1 MKLLSTFIKDL
12 TLSFRS
18 FYIYIEIIMAV
29 IFVAV
34 LLFAVPEE
42 FKSEN
47 KVYLSID
54 LPDAAKANLL
64 DELAGDGAVSLV
76 ADEAAVRS
84 ALETDRAAAGLVIS
98 MKEGKIDYH
107 FILQGYESEKVINI
121 LRQSFLGEIAREVP
135 GYQDNTTLTI
145 LDPDAQKLSDRINML
160 PLFLVLNSAF
170 VGLFIIASY
179 VFMDKEEGTIKAF
192 AVTPCKVWQYLLSKV
207 GVMIVAGLT
216 TGLIMAA
223 AVSGLHM
230 KVLPFCLLLIVTNAF
245 GSVLGL
251 FIASFF
257 DSITKAMGWLYSVII
272 VLSFTSVSY
281 YMPSFSPIYIRILPS
296 YPMLYAFRQVFLD
309 RPDPTILYGTILLFA
324 GLSVIIFLLANWR
337 YKKTITI

>member
-1 MKLLSTFIKDL
+1 
-12 TLSFRS
+12 
-18 FYIYIEIIMAV
+18 
-29 IFVAV
+29 
-34 LLFAVPEE
+34 
-42 FKSEN
+42 
-47 KVYLSID
+47 
-54 LPDAAKANLL
+54 
-64 DELAGDGAVSLV
+64 
-76 ADEAAVRS
+76 
-84 ALETDRAAAGLVIS
+84 
-98 MKEGKIDYH
+98 
-107 FILQGYESEKVINI
+107 
-121 LRQSFLGEIAREVP
+121 
-135 GYQDNTTLTI
+135 
-145 LDPDAQKLSDRINML
+145 
-160 PLFLVLNSAF
+160 
-170 VGLFIIASY
+170 
-179 VFMDKEEGTIKAF
+179 
-192 AVTPCKVWQYLLSKV
+192 LLSKV